1 MVTRSVSEGQSI
13 LTRSLAHASGYQ
25 NDLESK
31 KLICSAERPYVL
43 VKSMRDLD
51 ELPNPFS
58 LNQRDPLVGR
68 LALIRACKVA
78 VFGLVLLVVVT
89 YGSQLA
95 RQQQIAGI
103 KNRFSS
109 MSVDEKLA
117 AIQELAASG
126 TTAIPV
132 LAEALTGEN
141 EEVAIRSVSVL
152 RAHQNEWALL
162 DSEQAAQNHLELVNA
177 VREVVVR
184 LPAERRSLV
193 QNLLQQSMDASI
205 DRPETR
211 MQQTYILARGALD
224 QLSGPSTL
232 HNNDGSGSSAPVL
245 AHIADA
251 DWTDWPPAMIEPSET
266 IIPPVPSVDLVG
278 MVPDVSD
285 IPSPKLP
292 TAEPIPSRGE
302 SSSHVDRADYHTAT
316 AKIYRSGSPL
326 KKVDHVE
333 PVLLKNIK
341 QPIASV
347 GQPNVQT
354 TGLSLPTTIDTTPHI
369 VDLPFQNHTATELFG
384 LLSSSDEIKL
394 AQAQDEYRRRGIAE
408 QQIRIATKIANG
420 GTAAKS
426 QWLSTVGQANNQ
438 NRLWLTILLQDP
450 EREIKLRTISVI
462 TQTKDPWLHQQLRMH
477 MIDETDPAVVSRIRR
492 VLNLR

>member
-1 MVTRSVSEGQSI
+1 MPEEMVTRSVSEGQSI
-13 LTRSLAHASGYQ
+13 LTRFLAHASGYQ

-251 DWTDWPPAMIEPSET
+251 DWTDWPPAMIE
-266 IIPPVPSVDLVG
+266 
-278 MVPDVSD
+278 
-285 IPSPKLP
+285 
-292 TAEPIPSRGE
+292 
-302 SSSHVDRADYHTAT
+302 
-316 AKIYRSGSPL
+316 
-326 KKVDHVE
+326 
-333 PVLLKNIK
+333 
-341 QPIASV
+341 
-347 GQPNVQT
+347 
-354 TGLSLPTTIDTTPHI
+354 LS
-369 VDLPFQNHTATELFG
+369 
-384 LLSSSDEIKL
+384 
-394 AQAQDEYRRRGIAE
+394 
-408 QQIRIATKIANG
+408 
-420 GTAAKS
+420 
-426 QWLSTVGQANNQ
+426 
-438 NRLWLTILLQDP
+438 
-450 EREIKLRTISVI
+450 
-462 TQTKDPWLHQQLRMH
+462 
-477 MIDETDPAVVSRIRR
+477 
-492 VLNLR
+492 